1 MKIAYIVAA
10 CSLLAS
16 TALATAA
23 NAVPVHHKQCKMV
36 MQHHHKVRH
45 CW

>member
-23 NAVPVHHKQCKMV
+23 NAAPHHKQCKWV
-36 MQHHHKVRH
+36 MEHHHKVRH